1 MQDKLLVLSE
11 NQALSASAASDFY
24 IDGGAISNPGQPFIL
39 EVVVTKA
46 FTGASG
52 SLTVSVE
59 VGNDANFTQKTTL
72 ATSAAVEAADLKTVG
87 TRIMVPVPYNADR
100 TKPNLRAYYTVDTVT
115 GGTVTAVLQPRVF
128 TNVYPTFGKD

>member
-24 IDGGAISNPGQPFIL
+24 IDGGAISNPGQPFVL

-52 SLTVSVE
+52 SLKVSVE
-59 VGNDANFTQKTTL
+59 VGNDATFSSKTTL
-72 ATSAAVEAADLKTVG
+72 AESVEVSYTDLKTAG
-87 TRIMVPVPYNADR
+87 ARILVPVPYNADR
-100 TKPNLRAYYTVDTVT
+100 TKPNLRAYYTVNTVT

-128 TNVYPTFGKD
+128 TNVYPTFGK

>member
-11 NQALSASAASDFY
+11 NQTLSASAASDFY
-24 IDGGAISNPGQPFIL
+24 IDGGAISNPGQPFVL

-59 VGNDANFTQKTTL
+59 VGNDASFSQKTTI
-72 ATSAAVEAADLKTVG
+72 ATSAAVAANDVKVVG
-87 TRIMVPVPYNADR
+87 TRILVPVPYNADR
-100 TKPNLRAYYTVDTVT
+100 TKPNLRAYYTLDTVT

-128 TNVYPTFGKD
+128 TNVYPTFGK

>member
-11 NQALSASAASDFY
+11 NQTLSASAASDFY
-24 IDGGAISNPGQPFIL
+24 IDGGAISNPGHPFVL

-46 FTGASG
+46 FTGESG

-59 VGNDANFTQKTTL
+59 VGDDASFSNKTTL
-72 ATSAAVEAADLKTVG
+72 ATSVAVSYTDLKVVG
-87 TRIMVPVPYNADR
+87 TRILVPVPYNADR
-100 TKPNLRAYYTVDTVT
+100 TKPNLRAYYTVSTVT

-128 TNVYPTFGKD
+128 TNVYPTFGK

>member
-11 NQALSASAASDFY
+11 KQSLNASAASDFY

-39 EVVVTKA
+39 EVTITKA

-52 SLTVSVE
+52 GLTVSVE
-59 VGNDANFTQKTTL
+59 VGNDASFTTKTTI
-72 ATSAAVEAADLKTVG
+72 ATGPKIDYADCKEVG
-87 TRIMVPVPYNADR
+87 TRVLIPVPYNKDR

-115 GGTVTAVLQPRVF
+115 GGSVTAVLQPRVF
-128 TNVYPTFGKD
+128 TNEYPTFGK

>member
-11 NQALSASAASDFY
+11 NQELSASAASDFY

-52 SLTVSVE
+52 SLKVSVE
-59 VGNDANFTQKTTL
+59 VGNDANFTSKTTL
-72 ATSAAVEAADLKTVG
+72 AESVEVSYTDLKTAG
-87 TRIMVPVPYNADR
+87 ARILVPVPYNADR
-100 TKPNLRAYYTVDTVT
+100 TKKNLRAYYTVDTVT

-128 TNVYPTFGKD
+128 TNVYPTFGK

>member
-11 NQALSASAASDFY
+11 NQELSANAASDFY

-59 VGNDANFTQKTTL
+59 VGDDEAFTNKTTL
-72 ATSAAVEAADLKTVG
+72 ATSVSVAATDLKVVG
-87 TRIMVPVPYNADR
+87 TRILVPVPYNADR
-100 TKPNLRAYYTVDTVT
+100 TKPNLRAYYTVATVT
-115 GGTVTAVLQPRVF
+115 GGAVTAVLQPRVF
-128 TNVYPTFGKD
+128 TNVYPTFGKN

>member
-11 NQALSASAASDFY
+11 NQALSANAASDFY

-46 FTGASG
+46 FTGESG

-59 VGNDANFTQKTTL
+59 VGDDEAFTNKTTL
-72 ATSAAVEAADLKTVG
+72 ATSVEVAAEDLKVVG
-87 TRIMVPVPYNADR
+87 TRILVPVPYNADR
-100 TKPNLRAYYTVDTVT
+100 TKKNLRAYYTVATVT
-115 GGTVTAVLQPRVF
+115 GGAVTAVLQPRVF

>member
-11 NQALSASAASDFY
+11 NQTLSASAASDFY
-24 IDGGAISNPGQPFIL
+24 IDGGAISNPGQPFVL

-46 FTGASG
+46 FTGESG

-59 VGNDANFTQKTTL
+59 VGDDASFSNKTTL
-72 ATSAAVEAADLKTVG
+72 ATSVAVSYTDLKVVG
-87 TRIMVPVPYNADR
+87 TRILVPVPYNADR
-100 TKPNLRAYYTVDTVT
+100 TKPNLRAYYTVATVT

-128 TNVYPTFGKD
+128 TNVYPTFGKG